1 MKSKP
6 AKPVVVIVTPA
17 WVDANN
23 GNWRTAA
30 RWGRLLSAKHTVLL
44 ADGWPQGRLQA
55 ILIVLQRYWLSLLIV
70 WAGELQQQYSIGLKA
85 LNAAAKRGWERLM
98 AMRTRSDWM
107 YREL

>member
-55 ILIVLQRYWLSLLIV
+55 LGRGSASWSDAQLRRLASQAQAAEALQARTS
-70 WAGELQQQYSIGLKA
+70 APPNNSMHQQPGA
-85 LNAAAKRGWERLM
+85 PP
-98 AMRTRSDWM
+98 
-107 YREL
+107 